1 MLIVSMTREYAND
14 IAEWVYDPPYE
25 IYSMASTD
33 PEFLL
38 QQTNGFVALVD
49 GGVLIGYRSFGI
61 DGQVPGFD
69 YDDRALDT
77 GGGLRPSLTGR
88 GLGREAISTGLA
100 YGTERFHP
108 VAFRVTVA
116 SFNTRATRVVTS
128 LGFLHQAQ
136 FDASTDGRT
145 YEVFTRLE

>member
-33 PEFLL
+33 PEFRL

-88 GLGREAISTGLA
+88 GLGREATHRPGVWHRAISPGCVPSHSRIVQHAGHAGRHLA
-100 YGTERFHP
+100 RLPAPSP
-108 VAFRVTVA
+108 VRC
-116 SFNTRATRVVTS
+116 
-128 LGFLHQAQ
+128 LH
-136 FDASTDGRT
+136 
-145 YEVFTRLE
+145 